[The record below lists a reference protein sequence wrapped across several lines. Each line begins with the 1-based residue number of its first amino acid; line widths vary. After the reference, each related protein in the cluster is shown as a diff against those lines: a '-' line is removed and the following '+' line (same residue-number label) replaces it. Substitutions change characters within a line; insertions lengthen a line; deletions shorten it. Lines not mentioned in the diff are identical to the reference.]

1 MNQVVRLRLHY
12 DDDLLDLPPT
22 IIAKLPS
29 VDPALRAVSD
39 RLGQDRR
46 EVRSYQEVAADAHP
60 QTPHSYYGGI
70 DSVTGNTILLL
81 EDLNSARQGDSVAGC
96 SQAEARRALA
106 QLTEFQAAWWDSP
119 RLDRLDWMPLKDA
132 ETGAYQELYAGAWM
146 SFISKTGDGMPP
158 ALRRLGDRLSLQVP
172 RIKAKLTT
180 PPRTIIH
187 GDYRLD
193 NCIFQTSSGAQSLLV
208 FDWEFCARGRGTYD
222 FATFVREAFSSQQRR
237 DEELSL
243 IRTCHSILVSN
254 GVKDYPFAECLA
266 DYRLSMLEIFVF
278 WIVTGATAIS
288 MTSGPPYICTTHWSV
303 STPPYPTLPATNYS
317 RANVMCPKHAC
328 KSAPR

>member
-1 MNQVVRLRLHY
+1 M
-12 DDDLLDLPPT
+12 
-22 IIAKLPS
+22 
-29 VDPALRAVSD
+29 
-39 RLGQDRR
+39 GQ
-46 EVRSYQEVAADAHP
+46 
-60 QTPHSYYGGI
+60 
-70 DSVTGNTILLL
+70 
-81 EDLNSARQGDSVAGC
+81 
-96 SQAEARRALA
+96 
-106 QLTEFQAAWWDSP
+106 P

-237 DEELSL
+237 DRVESDTHVSLHPREQRCKGLSL
-243 IRTCHSILVSN
+243 RRVP
-254 GVKDYPFAECLA
+254 G
-266 DYRLSMLEIFVF
+266 
-278 WIVTGATAIS
+278 
-288 MTSGPPYICTTHWSV
+288 
-303 STPPYPTLPATNYS
+303 
-317 RANVMCPKHAC
+317 
-328 KSAPR
+328 